1 MDEVKFK
8 KLMENKEFVKK
19 MFETKTPNELK
30 SIFLKEG
37 LEINDQDLDQILKA
51 IAPLIK
57 TSTPLEIKDP
67 KISTPIPV
75 SPVSDQIS
83 EKISGGINMP
93 DFAAGA
99 GSATAISLAIA
110 GGVMLYKKGIRD
122 GQKELLELYYK
133 FKNLNEH
140 HTLKK

>member
-19 MFETKTPNELK
+19 MFETKNPDELK

-75 SPVSDQIS
+75 SDQIS
-83 EKISGGINMP
+83 ENITGGINMP

-110 GGVMLYKKGIRD
+110 CGVMLYKKGIRD

-140 HTLKK
+140 RTLKK

>member
-19 MFETKTPNELK
+19 MFETKTPDELK

-75 SPVSDQIS
+75 SDQIS
-83 EKISGGINMP
+83 ENITGGINMP

-110 GGVMLYKKGIRD
+110 CGVMLYKKGIRD

-140 HTLKK
+140 RTLKK